1 MKNKIIITVNSQYMP
16 DQSDPI
22 KSSYL
27 FSYHIV
33 IKNLSS
39 STVKLV
45 SRYWHITDGLGNSE
59 DIHGPGV
66 IGKTPTISPGNF
78 FEYTSFCPL
87 KTPMGFMEGS
97 FRMIDTN
104 KIEFDVEINRF
115 RLLASQ
121 ILN

>member
-1 MKNKIIITVNSQYMP
+1 MKYKIIINVKPQYMAH
-16 DQSDPI
+16 QSDPI

-39 STVKLV
+39 TTIKLV
-45 SRYWHITDGLGNSE
+45 SRYWHITDGLGHSQ

-66 IGKTPTISPGNF
+66 VGKTPIINSGNS

-97 FRMIDTN
+97 FRMVDN
-104 KIEFDVEINRF
+104 NEVGFDVEINRF

>member
-45 SRYWHITDGLGNSE
+45 SRYWHITDGLGHSQ

-66 IGKTPTISPGNF
+66 VGKTPIINSGNS

>member
-1 MKNKIIITVNSQYMP
+1 
-16 DQSDPI
+16 
-22 KSSYL
+22 
-27 FSYHIV
+27 
-33 IKNLSS
+33 
-39 STVKLV
+39 V
-45 SRYWHITDGLGNSE
+45 SRYWHITDGLGHSQ

-66 IGKTPTISPGNF
+66 VGKTPIINSGNS

-97 FRMIDTN
+97 FRMVDN
-104 KIEFDVEINRF
+104 NEVGFDVEINRF